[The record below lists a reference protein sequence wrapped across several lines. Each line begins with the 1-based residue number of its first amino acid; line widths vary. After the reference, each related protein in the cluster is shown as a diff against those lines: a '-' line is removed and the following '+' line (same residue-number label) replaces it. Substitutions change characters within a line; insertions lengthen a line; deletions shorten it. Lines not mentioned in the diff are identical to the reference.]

1 MGAPA
6 WLFKGWQ
13 GHSTQVGGAGRCVV
27 SACMG
32 MWRNLVLLWGV
43 MDGKSL
49 EVSDLLLNDKSGC
62 CWENQLF
69 EWKLGNL

>member
-13 GHSTQVGGAGRCVV
+13 GHSTQAGGAGRCGV
-27 SACMG
+27 SVCMG
-32 MWRNLVLLWGV
+32 AWRNLGLLWGV

-49 EVSDLLLNDKSGC
+49 EVSDLLLNDKSGR